1 LSDISPNLIAQ
12 QMLDQ
17 CLRGIPW
24 TLEDAQFVAQHP
36 AMVRV
41 LAEGL
46 SDRFDPLLCDRYAE
60 IFSAVIAPELGTH
73 TADQLR
79 QRHQRMC
86 DTRKYDGNAESVR
99 DIYVLS
105 RVTLGAEIAV
115 TSVVLDGLKRRFPNA
130 TLWLAG
136 DRRSFELFE
145 TDPRIGYYP
154 CHFERGGFLRR
165 NIANRPFF
173 KQHLVVDPDSRIS
186 QLGLVPVCPDENY
199 FFFPS
204 RSYGAQTVD
213 SLPVLTGRWMLETF
227 GAEGRPFIAPRR
239 KTRSDRYIAVSL
251 GSGENPAKRVRE
263 PFERL
268 LLAKL
273 AERGVPVVVDRGQ
286 IGSEEYERVM
296 KAAQGLP
303 NVEPHRGSFAEFAS
317 LITQASLYVGYDS
330 AGMHVAAASGVP
342 LLVFFKGAVNDR
354 FFQRWRPAG
363 SGPVD
368 VIRIDE
374 ADPNPEQIIK
384 MLD

>member
-1 LSDISPNLIAQ
+1 MSDISPNLIAQ

-60 IFSAVIAPELGTH
+60 IFSAVIAPELGTL

-79 QRHQRMC
+79 HRHRRMS
-86 DTRKYDGNAESVR
+86 DPRRYDGNAENER

-115 TSVVLDGLKRRFPNA
+115 TSVVLEGLKRRFRNA
-130 TLWLAG
+130 TIWLVG
-136 DRRSFELFE
+136 DRRSYELFE
-145 TDPRIGYYP
+145 TDTRIGYYP
-154 CHFERGGFLRR
+154 CPFERGGFLRR
-165 NIANRPFF
+165 NLANRPYL
-173 KQHLVVDPDSRIS
+173 KQHMVIDPDSRIS

-199 FFFPS
+199 YFFPS
-204 RSYGAQTVD
+204 RSYGAETAD
-213 SLPVLTGRWMLETF
+213 PLPVLAGRWMLETF
-227 GAEGRPFIAPRR
+227 GAEGRPYIAPRS
-239 KTRSDRYIAVSL
+239 KTLGSRYIAVSL
-251 GSGENPAKRVRE
+251 GTGENPNKRIRD

-268 LLAKL
+268 LLQKL
-273 AERGVPVVVDRGQ
+273 ADRGIPVVVDRGQ
-286 IGSEEYERVM
+286 VGSEEYERVQ
-296 KAAQGLP
+296 KAAAGIE
-303 NVEPHRGSFAEFAS
+303 NVELHRGSFAEFAA
-317 LITQASLYVGYDS
+317 LITRATLYVGYDS
-330 AGMHVAAASGVP
+330 AGMHAAAASGVP
-342 LLVFFKGAVNDR
+342 LVVFFKGSINDR
-354 FFQRWRPAG
+354 FFQRWRPSG

-368 VIRIDE
+368 VIRIDDP
-374 ADPNPEQIIK
+374 DPNPESVIA